1 MDLELAAFANCLAQ
15 ELGSDLDPML
25 EQYMRLTTE
34 TSCQLLFNQLP
45 TQGRTHFCQVKLA
58 SVCCLA
64 LCPSA
69 ILFPL
74 RASSLLLQWLTL
86 PPLFLPFR
94 ILTFALHLLRH
105 FMEHLKIR
113 MFLSNNTLA
122 LKTYKTSV
130 PYIVYCTMTHLLY
143 AVYTLILIFRLLCLS
158 FKFHIQ

>member
-25 EQYMRLTTE
+25 EQYMLLTTK
-34 TSCQLLFNQLP
+34 TCQLLFNQLP

-74 RASSLLLQWLTL
+74 CASSLLLQWLRL
-86 PPLFLPFR
+86 PPLVLPFR
-94 ILTFALHLLRH
+94 TLTFVLHLLPH

-113 MFLSNNTLA
+113 TFLSNNTLA

-143 AVYTLILIFRLLCLS
+143 AVYTLIPIFRFLCLS
-158 FKFHIQ
+158 FQFHIQ